1 MSKKPLRIGFD
12 LDGVLLYNPV
22 RVIRPIISLL
32 KKKKVIQRRELQ
44 FFVPKTKQQQF
55 LWRLFHKSS
64 LFVSPAVNQ
73 LAELVASGEVE
84 AYIVTARFAHLKAD
98 TQYWFNK
105 FSQKNIFKASFMNE
119 QDEQPHLFKL
129 KKIEELKL
137 DYFVEDNWDIVNFL
151 SQKKLA
157 TKISWISNFGD
168 RKINYHSK
176 FFTLKSFIDSLNFK
190 KKILF
195 LTDYYLPHWTGLS
208 KSLNL
213 MVGALETKAVCSV
226 LTIKHHPDLKNIEK
240 NDQHFIHRVN
250 YWFSFSRAKFAPAI
264 LLSYLKLVLNQDLV
278 VINSPFTFVL
288 PATILA
294 KILRKKVFIFHQG
307 DLTLPTGFINK
318 IIQLVFNI
326 ASFMAFSLA
335 DGLATYTNDYVVN
348 SRLLKY
354 FVNKSKNF
362 IVPIPMTPTVT
373 KSLTKITE
381 LRKEHQLI
389 IGLSGRFVE
398 EKGFDLL
405 FKAIPKI
412 KNKNIHFVF
421 AGEKNMG
428 YEDFFS
434 QNQQL
439 YNQVKKEITFLG
451 LLAGDELESFYFSL
465 DALVMPSRSDCFGL
479 VQAEAVK
486 YDKPVIVTNIIGGRD
501 MVRTTHFG
509 EVADSEN
516 PTSLAEKIDLF
527 AKNKNSYK
535 KYLPNVKKYFDY
547 EKNFH
552 RLSNWLEL

>member
-1 MSKKPLRIGFD
+1 MSKRPIRIGFD

-44 FFVPKTKQQQF
+44 FFVPKTKQQQL
-55 LWRLFHKSS
+55 LWKLFHKSS
-64 LFVSPAVNQ
+64 LFVSPAVKQ

-84 AYIVTARFAHLKAD
+84 AYIVTARFAHLKPD

-105 FSQKNIFKASFMNE
+105 FAQKNIFKASFMNE

-129 KKIEELKL
+129 RKIEELKL

-176 FFTLKSFIDSLNFK
+176 FFKLQSFIDSLNFK

-213 MVGALETKAVCSV
+213 MVRALEAKASCSV
-226 LTIKHHPDLKNIEK
+226 LTIKHQQNLKNIEK
-240 NDQHFIHRVN
+240 NSQHFIHRVN

-264 LLSYLKLVLNQDLV
+264 LTKYFGLLKTNDLV

-288 PATILA
+288 PATVLA
-294 KILRKKVFIFHQG
+294 KILGKKVFIFHQG
-307 DLTLPTGFINK
+307 DLILPAGFINK
-318 IIQLVFNI
+318 AIQLVFNV

-354 FVNKSKNF
+354 FTHKAKNF
-362 IVPIPMTPTVT
+362 IVPMPMTKTVN
-373 KSLTKITE
+373 KSLDKITQ
-381 LRKEHQLI
+381 LRKKHQLI

-405 FKAIPKI
+405 FKAIPKLTT
-412 KNKNIHFVF
+412 KNIHFVF

-434 QNQQL
+434 QHQQL

-451 LLAGDELESFYFSL
+451 LLAGDELERFYFSI

-479 VQAEAVK
+479 VQAEAAK
-486 YDKPVIVTNIIGGRD
+486 YDKPVIVSNIVGGRD
-501 MVRTTHFG
+501 MVEVTNFG
-509 EVADSEN
+509 EIAETEN
-516 PTSLAEKIDLF
+516 PVSLAEKIDSF
-527 AKNKNSYK
+527 AKNKHSYK

-547 EKNFH
+547 EKNSH
-552 RLSNWLEL
+552 QLCNWLEL